1 LLAKG
6 RGPALAQRTTGGTM
20 KQSRR
25 QFLQFAAVALV
36 AHSDIAGAQSY
47 PTRPV
52 RVIVPYAPGGQTDV
66 FARLIAQRLSEQFG
80 KQFYVENIMGASG
93 SIGTG
98 QAARAAPDGHTILVA
113 FTTFAIN
120 PAFFDKVP
128 YDPSKDFDAV
138 TLAVAS
144 TTVLLVNA
152 SVPAKSVKELVDL
165 IRANPGK
172 YSFASSGAGTPPH
185 LLGEQFRLSLGLDLV
200 HVPFNGLGPQTASV
214 LAGHTP
220 ISIGGLASTE
230 QHIKDGKL
238 RVLAV
243 LSKTRSRMLP
253 DVPTMAESGYR
264 DIEADS
270 WVGVLVPKRTSKEI
284 ITTLHR
290 EIVRIIAAPDMQE
303 RLAGLGYG
311 AVGTTPEEFAAQI
324 KAETAKW
331 AKVIEVG
338 NLKPQ

>member
-1 LLAKG
+1 
-6 RGPALAQRTTGGTM
+6 M

-25 QFLQFAAVALV
+25 QFLQFTTVAL
-36 AHSDIAGAQSY
+36 AARSDIAGAQFY

-52 RVIVPYAPGGQTDV
+52 RVIVPYAAGGQTDV
-66 FARLIAQRLSEQFG
+66 FARLIAQRLSERFG
-80 KQFYVENIMGASG
+80 KQFYVENIVGASG
-93 SIGTG
+93 SIGTS
-98 QAARAAPDGHTILVA
+98 QAARATPDGQTILVA

-152 SVPAKSVKELVDL
+152 LVPAKNVKELIDL
-165 IRANPGK
+165 IRASPGK
-172 YSFASSGAGTPPH
+172 YSFASPGIATPPH
-185 LLGEQFRLSLGLDLV
+185 LLGEQFRLTLGLDLV

-214 LAGHTP
+214 IAGHTS
-220 ISIGGLASTE
+220 ISIGGLASAE
-230 QHIKDGKL
+230 EHIKDGKL

-270 WVGVLVPKRTSKEI
+270 WVGVLVPKRTPKEI
-284 ITTLHR
+284 VTMLYR
-290 EIVRIIAAPDMQE
+290 EIVNVIATREMQD
-303 RLAGLGYG
+303 RLAGLGYD
-311 AVGTTPEEFAAQI
+311 AVGSTPEEFAAQI
-324 KAETAKW
+324 EAETAKW
-331 AKVIEVG
+331 TKVIQAG

>member
-1 LLAKG
+1 
-6 RGPALAQRTTGGTM
+6 M

-25 QFLQFAAVALV
+25 RFLQFATVAL
-36 AHSDIAGAQSY
+36 AARSGIAGAQSY

-52 RVIVPYAPGGQTDV
+52 RVIVPYAAGGQTDV
-66 FARLIAQRLSEQFG
+66 FARLIAQRLSERFG
-80 KQFYVENIMGASG
+80 KQFYVENIVGASG
-93 SIGTG
+93 SIGTS
-98 QAARAAPDGHTILVA
+98 QAARAAPDGQTILVA

-120 PAFFDKVP
+120 PAFLDKVF

-152 SVPAKSVKELVDL
+152 SVPAKSVKELIDL

-172 YSFASSGAGTPPH
+172 YSFASPGIGTPPH
-185 LLGEQFRLSLGLDLV
+185 LLGEQFRLTLGLDLV

-214 LAGHTP
+214 IAGHTS
-220 ISIGGLASTE
+220 ISIGGLASAE

-264 DIEADS
+264 DMEADS
-270 WVGVLVPKRTSKEI
+270 WVGVLVPKRTPKEVVTI
-284 ITTLHR
+284 LYG
-290 EIVRIIAAPDMQE
+290 EIVKIIATREMQE
-303 RLAGLGYG
+303 RLAGLGYD
-311 AVGTTPEEFAAQI
+311 AVGTTPQEFAAQI
-324 KAETAKW
+324 EAESAKW
-331 AKVIEVG
+331 AKVIQAG